1 MNSINLYENIIFKTS
16 LDVDSSFPLGL
27 DKFLDDIWSKR
38 EKNKDLEELYGKSSN
53 KQAFLKITKGL
64 DSSNAI
70 YLQSKNYIGVIKWK
84 GLTINLLPKVF
95 YSKNESD
102 VNQDNDVLIP
112 IQNHI
117 LWWLSYSKKIKF
129 PNFKSSANDK
139 KGDFFEAIIY
149 LFSKHTKEVLSS
161 SIYKSFEDIE
171 RETKYMKGQLLVKDY
186 IVNNLAKGRN
196 HILYCR
202 YNSLEI
208 DNKFNRIIKYVCKTL
223 LNISTINES
232 KRYLREIIFILDEVE
247 DVKCILNDCESVKFN
262 SFFRNMQSILDY
274 CKLFLSGSIV
284 LNHNNKLDVFT
295 YLIRSEELFQSFV
308 YEFIE
313 KEIPNLSKAM
323 KNENYL
329 VMETINSNGISIKKN
344 LYKINPDGFLKDNY
358 GNYYITDTKYKD
370 LKVDKVS
377 QSDLYQM
384 VSYAIRNKVDQV
396 RIMYPC
402 YLGGTNTEYPQSFI
416 IEDEFTNIDKKE
428 GEKEITRIEI
438 KNLYL
443 PIIKENWKNK
453 NEYSNTLSVDFD
465 EQRIILKNYIE
476 KNLFKNE
483 QGH

>member
-1 MNSINLYENIIFKTS
+1 MNSINLYENIIFKS
-16 LDVDSSFPLGL
+16 SIDVDSSFPLGL
-27 DKFLDDIWSKR
+27 DKFLDEIWNKR
-38 EKNKDLEELYGKSSN
+38 EKNKDLEELYGESSN

-95 YSKNESD
+95 YSKNAND
-102 VNQDNDVLIP
+102 ITQNNDVLIP

-129 PNFKSSANDK
+129 PNFKSSSSDK

-161 SIYKSFEDIE
+161 SIYQNFEDIE
-171 RETKYMKGQLLVKDY
+171 RETKYMKGQFLVKEY
-186 IVNNLAKGRN
+186 IVNNFSKGRN
-196 HILYCR
+196 HILNCR

-208 DNKFNRIIKYVCKTL
+208 DNKFNRIIKYVCKML
-223 LNISTINES
+223 LNISVVNES
-232 KRYLREIIFILDEVE
+232 KRYLREVIFILDEVE
-247 DVKCILNDCESVKFN
+247 DIKCTLNDCESVRFN

-274 CKLFLSGSIV
+274 CKLFLSGSVV

-313 KEIPNLSKAM
+313 KEVPNFSKAM
-323 KNENYL
+323 KKENYL
-329 VMETINSNGISIKKN
+329 VMETINSNGITIKEN
-344 LYKINPDGFLKDNY
+344 VYKINPDGFLKDNN

-370 LKVDKVS
+370 LQVDKVK
-377 QSDLYQM
+377 QTDLYQM
-384 VSYAIRNKVDQV
+384 VSYAIRNKVNKV

-402 YLGGTNTEYPQSFI
+402 YLGDINEDYPKSFI
-416 IEDEFTNIDKKE
+416 VEDEFTYDNNSSSH
-428 GEKEITRIEI
+428 KEITKIEI

-443 PIIKENWKNK
+443 PIIYKNWNDLGLYTNSIRADFTNLK
-453 NEYSNTLSVDFD
+453 NE
-465 EQRIILKNYIE
+465 LKSYIE
-476 KNLFKNE
+476 NNLI
-483 QGH
+483 